1 MNRIGRVSV
10 VVASMAALGLDV
22 AALVFIPQMRIQQ
35 SRALLAQAT
44 TAAAAS
50 SGSASASSS
59 SAPSSSSTSSSS
71 SGSSSSS
78 SSTGLRDG
86 TYTGSTTVTSR
97 GDVQVR
103 ITVSG
108 GSITAV
114 DALQYPQENPTAVS
128 INGQAIPIYIK
139 EALAAQ
145 SSEIQLVSGATET
158 YSGFTG
164 SLQSA
169 ILQAKAK
176 G

>member
-35 SRALLAQAT
+35 SRALLVQAT

-59 SAPSSSSTSSSS
+59 SAPSSSSSSSS

-78 SSTGLRDG
+78 SSTGLQDG

-164 SLQSA
+164 SLQSS

>member
-1 MNRIGRVSV
+1 
-10 VVASMAALGLDV
+10 LGLDV

-44 TAAAAS
+44 TATTAS
-50 SGSASASSS
+50 SGSGASA
-59 SAPSSSSTSSSS
+59 S

-78 SSTGLRDG
+78 SSSSSGDSASSSSTGLQDG
-86 TYTGSTTVTSR
+86 TYTGSITTTGR

-114 DALQYPQENPTAVS
+114 DALQYPQENPTSSS
-128 INGQAIPIYIK
+128 INDQAIPIYVK

-158 YSGFTG
+158 YDGFTG
-164 SLQSA
+164 SLQDA
-169 ILQAKAK
+169 ILQAK

>member
-59 SAPSSSSTSSSS
+59 SAPSSSSSSSS

-78 SSTGLRDG
+78 SSTGLQDG

-176 G
+176 E

>member
-59 SAPSSSSTSSSS
+59 SAPSSSSSSSSS

-78 SSTGLRDG
+78 TGLQDG

>member
-1 MNRIGRVSV
+1 MNRTARVSV
-10 VVASMAALGLDV
+10 VVASIAALGLDV

-44 TAAAAS
+44 TATTAS
-50 SGSASASSS
+50 SGSGA
-59 SAPSSSSTSSSS
+59 SSS

-78 SSTGLRDG
+78 SSSGDSASSSSTGLQDG
-86 TYTGSTTVTSR
+86 TYTGSTTTTGR

-114 DALQYPQENPTAVS
+114 DALQYPQENPTSSS
-128 INGQAIPIYIK
+128 INDQAIPIYVK

-158 YSGFTG
+158 YDGFIG
-164 SLQSA
+164 SLQDA
-169 ILQAKAK
+169 ILQAK

>member
-35 SRALLAQAT
+35 SRALLVQAT

-59 SAPSSSSTSSSS
+59 SAPSSSSSSSS

-78 SSTGLRDG
+78 SSTGLQDG